1 MTKNISRVKA
11 VRPGEAPYTLI
22 VTWTDKRRTT
32 IDMTGVVARSERFT
46 ALREPDAFNDVE
58 VITHGWGIGW
68 GCGLDYAAQSLDRLA
83 REQEP
88 MTGDDFARW
97 QNGLALSNQETADVL
112 GVTLSTVKNYRR
124 KKGALPAVVTIAC
137 SALAE
142 DRTAS
147 FAHFRPRH
155 AGRPRVKAA
164 G

>member
-11 VRPGEAPYTLI
+11 VRPGKEPYTLI
-22 VTWTDKRRTT
+22 VTWTDKRKTT
-32 IDMTGVVARSERFT
+32 IDMTGAVSRSERFE
-46 ALREPDAFNDVE
+46 ALKDPDVFNDVK

-88 MTGDDFARW
+88 MTGEDFAAW
-97 QNGLALSNQETADVL
+97 QRLLGLSNQETSDVL

-124 KKGALPAVVTIAC
+124 KKGALPAVVKIAC
-137 SALAE
+137 SSLAE
-142 DRTAS
+142 DKTAF

-155 AGRPRVKAA
+155 AGRPRAKVA